1 MSTREPNR
9 QKVAIVTGSSSGIGY
24 ATSLILARNGFY
36 TYATA
41 RDIKKSASLQS
52 TADAERLHLKLIQLD
67 ITDDRS
73 VKGAVEKIV
82 SEKGRIDVL
91 VNNAGYGLFGV
102 FEDLSVDEIKAQFET
117 NFFGVVRVT
126 QHVLPIMRNGIGGG
140 IIVNVSSGNG
150 HVPFPVISAYVA
162 TKFALEGLS
171 ESIAYELEPFGI
183 KVILIEPGAIGSG
196 FMKGS
201 VMSNRALD
209 PKSAYF
215 EFVRKVRSKISSDHD
230 GHIRLTDGGEVLYEQ
245 GHSAAPFFVVVSGE
259 LEVVRPSVPV
269 ETLVTV
275 YEPGQFTSEVG
286 TLSGR
291 RTMFRVRNG
300 NDVQNTGSY

>member
-9 QKVAIVTGSSSGIGY
+9 QKIAIVTGSSSGIGY

-36 TYATA
+36 TYASA
-41 RDIKKSASLQS
+41 RNTNKSANLQS
-52 TADAERLHLKLIQLD
+52 TADAERLPLKLIQLD
-67 ITDDRS
+67 VTDDRS
-73 VKGAVEKIV
+73 VKAAVEEVV

-91 VNNAGYGLFGV
+91 VNNAGYGLFGA

-117 NFFGVVRVT
+117 NFFGVIRVT
-126 QHVLPIMRNGIGGG
+126 QHVLPIMRNDIGDGGG
-140 IIVNVSSGNG
+140 IIVNVSSVNG

-201 VMSNRALD
+201 IMSNRALD

-215 EFVRKVRSKISSDHD
+215 EFVRKVRSKISSDHENA
-230 GHIRLTDGGEVLYEQ
+230 TQPEEVAKTIVQAILSEKPEFRYVVGSDAVTLMQ
-245 GHSAAPFFVVVSGE
+245 ARKNMPFSDF
-259 LEVVRPSVPV
+259 
-269 ETLVTV
+269 
-275 YEPGQFTSEVG
+275 QQ
-286 TLSGR
+286 
-291 RTMFRVRNG
+291 MIQKI
-300 NDVQNTGSY
+300 VQ

>member
-1 MSTREPNR
+1 MKEMASNKDTNEWNM
-9 QKVAIVTGSSSGIGY
+9 QKVAIITGSSSVIGY
-24 ATSLILARNGFY
+24 ATSLMLARNGFY

-52 TADAERLHLKLIQLD
+52 TADTERLHLKLIQLD
-67 ITDDRS
+67 VTDDRS

-91 VNNAGYGLFGV
+91 VNNAGYGLFGA

-140 IIVNVSSGNG
+140 IIVNVSSVNG

-215 EFVRKVRSKISSDHD
+215 EFVRQVRSKISSDHENA
-230 GHIRLTDGGEVLYEQ
+230 TQPEEVSKTIVQAILSEKPEFRY
-245 GHSAAPFFVVVSGE
+245 VVGSDAV
-259 LEVVRPSVPV
+259 
-269 ETLVTV
+269 TLMQARKNMP
-275 YEPGQFTSEVG
+275 YSDFQH
-286 TLSGR
+286 
-291 RTMFRVRNG
+291 MIQKI
-300 NDVQNTGSY
+300 VQ

>member
-1 MSTREPNR
+1 VSTREPNR

-36 TYATA
+36 TYASA
-41 RDIKKSASLQS
+41 RNTNKSANLQS
-52 TADAERLHLKLIQLD
+52 TADAERLPLKLIQLD
-67 ITDDRS
+67 VTDDRS
-73 VKGAVEKIV
+73 VKAAVEEVV

-91 VNNAGYGLFGV
+91 VNNAGYGLFGA
-102 FEDLSVDEIKAQFET
+102 FEDLLVDEIKAQFET
-117 NFFGVVRVT
+117 NFFGVIRVT
-126 QHVLPIMRNGIGGG
+126 QHVLPIMRSGIGDGG
-140 IIVNVSSGNG
+140 IIVNVSSVNG

-171 ESIAYELEPFGI
+171 ESIAYEIEPFGI

-215 EFVRKVRSKISSDHD
+215 EFVRKVRSKISSDHENA
-230 GHIRLTDGGEVLYEQ
+230 TQPEEVAKTIFQAVL
-245 GHSAAPFFVVVSGE
+245 
-259 LEVVRPSVPV
+259 
-269 ETLVTV
+269 
-275 YEPGQFTSEVG
+275 SEKPEFRYVVG
-286 TLSGR
+286 TDAVTLMQARKNMPFSDFQQ
-291 RTMFRVRNG
+291 MIQKI
-300 NDVQNTGSY
+300 VQ

>member
-1 MSTREPNR
+1 MDINEANR

-36 TYATA
+36 TYASA
-41 RDIKKSASLQS
+41 RNTNKSANLQS
-52 TADAERLHLKLIQLD
+52 TADAERLPLKLIQLD
-67 ITDDRS
+67 VTDDRS
-73 VKGAVEKIV
+73 VKAAVEQIV

-91 VNNAGYGLFGV
+91 VNNAGYGLFGA

-117 NFFGVVRVT
+117 NFFGVIRVT
-126 QHVLPIMRNGIGGG
+126 QHVLPIMRNSIGGGGG
-140 IIVNVSSGNG
+140 IIVNVSSVNG

-201 VMSNRALD
+201 VMSKRALD
-209 PKSAYF
+209 SKSAYF
-215 EFVRKVRSKISSDHD
+215 EFVRKVRSKISSDHENATQPEEVARTIGQAILSEKPEFRYVVGSD
-230 GHIRLTDGGEVLYEQ
+230 AVTLMQERKNMPYPDFQQMIRKIV
-245 GHSAAPFFVVVSGE
+245 
-259 LEVVRPSVPV
+259 
-269 ETLVTV
+269 
-275 YEPGQFTSEVG
+275 
-286 TLSGR
+286 
-291 RTMFRVRNG
+291 
-300 NDVQNTGSY
+300 